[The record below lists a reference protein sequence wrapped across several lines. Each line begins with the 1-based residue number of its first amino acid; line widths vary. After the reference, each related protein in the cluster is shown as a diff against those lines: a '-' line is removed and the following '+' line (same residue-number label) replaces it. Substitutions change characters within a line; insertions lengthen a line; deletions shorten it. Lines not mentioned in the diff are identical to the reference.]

1 MRRRKLYGTER
12 GAFPSLGLKEK
23 IMVVLEEAKAYLR
36 VDSDYEDEVIQMI
49 LQSAESIC
57 MDVARLNV
65 SEWQLIEDVN
75 AESKEDVIIR
85 GMPVGAKEAM
95 QMKELLRISVFYA
108 TGYLFEHRQEANHH
122 DLVITLRNLLFSIRE
137 GVI

>member
-1 MRRRKLYGTER
+1 
-12 GAFPSLGLKEK
+12 
-23 IMVVLEEAKAYLR
+23 MVVLEEAKAYLR

-57 MDVARLNV
+57 MDVARLDV
-65 SEWQLIEDVN
+65 SEWQSIEAVN
-75 AESKEDVIIR
+75 EESTEDVIIR
-85 GMPVGAKEAM
+85 GMPVGAKDAL

-108 TGYLFEHRQEANHH
+108 AGYLFEHRQEADHH
-122 DLVITLRNLLFSIRE
+122 DLVITLRNLLFSVRE